1 MRARVIATM
10 TLRDGFVVKTRAFD
24 EITYIGDPINTVKIL
39 NDKGIDELVMLDIS
53 RPRSGEPIGVQQL
66 ERIATEAFMPVTFGG
81 GLRTSKDARSALAA
95 GVEKV
100 AFNSAILSNPD
111 TVRETAAAYGCQAV
125 VAVMDVDK
133 NHRVIPGGHGRPLM
147 MSPGHWAQRACD
159 LGAGEILV
167 TASSR
172 EGSYRGY
179 DLNLVR
185 EVSEAVS
192 VPVVANGGAGTM
204 EHFAQ
209 AVEAGASAVAAGS
222 MFTFYGP
229 HRAVLITYPTE
240 AELDSWLP
248 AVSFPERTD
257 A

>member
-10 TLRDGFVVKTRAFD
+10 CLRDGFVVKTREFD
-24 EITYIGDPINTVKIL
+24 EITYIGDPINTVKIF
-39 NDKGIDELVMLDIS
+39 NDKGIDELVVLDIS
-53 RPRSGEPIGVQQL
+53 GPRGGEPIGLRQL

-81 GLRTSKDARSALAA
+81 GLRRFADARSALAA

-100 AFNSAILSNPD
+100 AFNTALLSEPEA
-111 TVRETAAAYGCQAV
+111 VRNTAAAYGRQAV
-125 VAVMDVDK
+125 VAVIDVDGTR
-133 NHRVIPGGHGRPLM
+133 RVVPGGRGRPLM
-147 MSPGHWAQRACD
+147 MTPSAWAQRACD
-159 LGAGEILV
+159 LGAGEIIV
-167 TASSR
+167 TATTR

-179 DLNLVR
+179 DLSLVR
-185 EVSEAVS
+185 EVSRAVH
-192 VPVVANGGAGTM
+192 VPVVANGGAGRL
-204 EHFAQ
+204 EHFSQ

-240 AELDSWLP
+240 AELNVWLP
-248 AVSFPERTD
+248 AVSFPETVD